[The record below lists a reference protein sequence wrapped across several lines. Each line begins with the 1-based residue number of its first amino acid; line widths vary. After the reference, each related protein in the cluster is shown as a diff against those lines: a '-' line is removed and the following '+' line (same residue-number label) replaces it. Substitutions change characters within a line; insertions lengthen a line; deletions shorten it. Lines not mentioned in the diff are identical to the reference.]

1 MRTVA
6 HFAAQVFS
14 GIFAG
19 FLIAVLVLELSMR
32 DATAAVYTQVR
43 QIELEWLDVLATV
56 TLLPALIATALIIA
70 TRFRDRGPTRWLPII
85 AFALLAGVLILTI
98 IVNLPINADQRDW
111 IVTMPPDDW
120 ATIRDH
126 WQLSH
131 AVRTVAATLAFA
143 ALSAAQGTRRFATAH
158 AATASG
164 DTSSP
169 STLSMTTRPTQIERS
184 TRSVN
189 ASASPHGR

>member
-1 MRTVA
+1 MRIIA
-6 HFAAQVFS
+6 NFAAQTFS

-19 FLIAVLVLELSMR
+19 FLIAVLILELSMR

-70 TRFRDRGPTRWLPII
+70 TRFRDRTRWLPII
-85 AFALLAGVLILTI
+85 AFALLAGVLILTD

-111 IVTMPPDDW
+111 IVTMPPGDW
-120 ATIRDH
+120 ATIRDR

-143 ALSAAQGTRRFATAH
+143 ALCAAQGTRRFATTH
-158 AATASG
+158 SATASG
-164 DTSSP
+164 DMSAP
-169 STLSMTTRPTQIERS
+169 STLSMTTRPTQIERI
-184 TRSVN
+184 TRSVK
-189 ASASPHGR
+189 ASTSPHGK

>member
-1 MRTVA
+1 MRTIA

-43 QIELEWLDVLATV
+43 QIELEWLDVLASV

-70 TRFRDRGPTRWLPII
+70 ARFRDRGPTRWLPII
-85 AFALLAGVLILTI
+85 AFALLAGVLILTV

-120 ATIRDH
+120 ATVRDH

-143 ALSAAQGTRRFATAH
+143 ALSAAPMSRLALPAP
-158 AATASG
+158 
-164 DTSSP
+164 SSP
-169 STLSMTTRPTQIERS
+169 KWQRAKNRGGG
-184 TRSVN
+184 
-189 ASASPHGR
+189 GR

>member
-1 MRTVA
+1 MRTIA
-6 HFAAQVFS
+6 HFAAQIFS

-32 DATAAVYTQVR
+32 DASAAVYTQVR

-70 TRFRDRGPTRWLPII
+70 IRLRDRGSTRWLPIT

-111 IVTMPPDDW
+111 IVTTPPDDW
-120 ATIRDH
+120 ANIRDH

-143 ALSAAQGTRRFATAH
+143 ALSAAAPSARKLPAPITSESETAIRLQRR
-158 AATASG
+158 AAG
-164 DTSSP
+164 DRRGRSIAQLHSDQ
-169 STLSMTTRPTQIERS
+169 RITQ
-184 TRSVN
+184 
-189 ASASPHGR
+189 P